1 MRRERGPGR
10 GCFVGGTP
18 KFPGGERP
26 LKKFEGLPREV
37 IALRV
42 SQEIEDNSYVNLG
55 IGIPTLVSNWLE
67 GRDVILQ
74 SEIGM
79 LKTGSLAEGD
89 SIDQDL
95 INASCQPVLEA
106 PGTVYFDICES
117 FAMIRGGHVD
127 ITVMGAFQVNQ
138 SGDFASW
145 LNPSRGLSGVGNI
158 GGSMDLAAGAKKLFI
173 AMEHT
178 TNDGSPK
185 IVRDLTYPATAK
197 KKVNK
202 IFTDLAVI
210 DIIPEGLLLKEI
222 FPGLSVEDIQSVTE
236 PKLLIARDLKEIEL

>member
-1 MRRERGPGR
+1 LSPEIQ
-10 GCFVGGTP
+10 
-18 KFPGGERP
+18 EAI
-26 LKKFEGLPREV
+26 LKRFEGLPREI

-89 SIDQDL
+89 DVDQDL

-106 PGTVYFDICES
+106 EGAVYFDICES
-117 FAMIRGGHVD
+117 FSMIRGGHVD
-127 ITVMGAFQVNQ
+127 VTVMGAFQVNEW
-138 SGDFASW
+138 GDFASW
-145 LNPSRGLSGVGNI
+145 LNPSRGLNGVGNI
-158 GGSMDLAAGAKKLFI
+158 GGSMDLAAGARKLFV

-178 TNDGSPK
+178 TNDGKSK
-185 IVRDLTYPATAK
+185 IVRELTYPATAR
-197 KKVNK
+197 KKVNML
-202 IFTDLAVI
+202 FTDLAVI
-210 DIIPEGLLLKEI
+210 EITPKGMMLKEI

-236 PKLLIARDLKEIEL
+236 PRLLIAPDLKEIEL